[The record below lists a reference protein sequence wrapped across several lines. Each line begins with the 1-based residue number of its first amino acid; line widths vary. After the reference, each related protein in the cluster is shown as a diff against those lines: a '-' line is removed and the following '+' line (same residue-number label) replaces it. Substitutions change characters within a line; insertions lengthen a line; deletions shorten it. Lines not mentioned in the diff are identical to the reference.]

1 MAVELYWNASPEQL
15 EEIKSMSQNELVRKL
30 FDYLDYTEESDS
42 GREFHPITIGCCRAM
57 LMEPFGLILKEL
69 KNSIVSKP

>member
-1 MAVELYWNASPEQL
+1 MVELYWNASPEQL
-15 EEIKSMSQNELVRKL
+15 EEIKSMNQNELVRKL